1 MKFFTKIVNDR
12 EVLIVF
18 AKSSFVDVCLGFEY
32 TSTTDGCFPAN
43 VMGNFHENALA
54 SSYF

>member
-1 MKFFTKIVNDR
+1 MKFFKKIVNGR